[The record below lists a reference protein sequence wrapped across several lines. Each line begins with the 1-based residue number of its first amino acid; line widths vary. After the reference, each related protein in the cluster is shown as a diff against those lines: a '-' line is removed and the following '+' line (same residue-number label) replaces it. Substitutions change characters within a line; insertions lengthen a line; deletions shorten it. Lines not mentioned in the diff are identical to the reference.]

1 VGEEFISR
9 LEELMPAEEL
19 LFESTP
25 AFGRYKPFLEHA
37 ISHPAKANTRLLEF
51 LVEKF
56 TEEGD
61 TVLDPMAGSGS
72 TGVVAAL
79 RGRNAVQVELE
90 PKFYGWME
98 KARENVEKHPTL
110 TPKGRIVNI
119 LGDARRLSELL
130 SQADTV
136 ITSPPYSESMTKKR
150 KGYTIIPELAKTR
163 EMPQDT
169 RDDNIAN
176 LPHGEISAIITSPP
190 YTNSAVEN
198 PNVIQLQKKGWVK
211 GGDLAKFLPQNL
223 GPDNI
228 SNLPFVDTVITSPPY
243 GDGYSIREGGQVCE
257 EYVERRKKKLI
268 EQGREDIAENL
279 KVFEYHARN
288 KDNIGNLPY
297 IDTVITSPPYA
308 ESLQGKPESQ
318 KRICETP
325 PPKGAVRK
333 YRRKPSGY
341 GYSESQENIGN
352 LPYQPDAIITS
363 PPYERQLHDS
373 REKRA
378 SGAWNGSELDV
389 EKNLPMGY
397 SENPE
402 NIGNLRKETYLSAM
416 LKVYGEMYKVLK
428 PGGRAIVIVKP
439 FIRQRKPVDLPWHT
453 WLLMRSVGF
462 VLEKLYKLRLQ
473 SVSFWRVLYQ
483 KKYPEVP
490 RIRHEYILVCRK
502 P

>member
-1 VGEEFISR
+1 MSQPIFKSK

-19 LFESTP
+19 LFEPTP
-25 AFGRYKPFLEHA
+25 AFGKYKHFLEHA

-90 PKFYGWME
+90 PKFYEWME

-110 TPKGRIVNI
+110 TPKGKIVNI
-119 LGDARRLSELL
+119 CGDARRLSKLL

-136 ITSPPYSESMTKKR
+136 ITSPPY
-150 KGYTIIPELAKTR
+150 
-163 EMPQDT
+163 
-169 RDDNIAN
+169 
-176 LPHGEISAIITSPP
+176 
-190 YTNSAVEN
+190 TNSAAEN
-198 PNVIQLQKKGWVK
+198 PNVIELQKKGWVK

-223 GPDNI
+223 SLSNI
-228 SNLPFVDTVITSPPY
+228 GNLPLGSISTIITSPPFAESLSKNA
-243 GDGYSIREGGQVCE
+243 GGMAGKWDRDGTST
-257 EYVERRKKKLI
+257 KKKLPCPYSAN
-268 EQGREDIAENL
+268 D
-279 KVFEYHARN
+279 
-288 KDNIGNLPY
+288 DNIGNLPY
-297 IDTVITSPPYA
+297 IDTVITSPPYLDVDNVKPKSEEFWQNA
-308 ESLQGKPESQ
+308 QKAGKRWGSKPPAGTDQ
-318 KRICETP
+318 KQTSSP
-325 PPKGAVRK
+325 
-333 YRRKPSGY
+333 
-341 GYSESQENIGN
+341 ENIGN
-352 LPYQPDAIITS
+352 LPLGDVELDETIKRLRQHGRTDPKAGGPYGRSLAHPYSPNPENIGNLPFQPDAIITS

-378 SGAWNGSELDV
+378 AGAWNGSELDV

-402 NIGNLRKETYLSAM
+402 NIGNLRKETYLEAM
-416 LKVYGEMYKVLK
+416 LKVYGEMFKVLK

-439 FIRQRKPVDLPWHT
+439 FVRNKRVVDLPWHT
-453 WLLMRSVGF
+453 WLLMYSVGF

-473 SVSFWRVLYQ
+473 NVSFWRILYQ

-490 RIRHEYILVCRK
+490 RICHEYILVCRK